1 MQKYQGQQSGMVI
14 VLAILIV
21 AAVLAT
27 AVAFGNLVVREIR
40 QTRLIDQSM
49 QAYYFAESGS
59 ERALHQVR
67 KREGVV
73 DCNDLDG
80 GSDATCEANGRCS
93 NVPEAPCVNMTG
105 EGLGE
110 WNVVAFKEPETK
122 ISLSEGQ
129 TFQVD
134 LFDISQTANSNI
146 DQISITSSMPGQ
158 RFVGELTNLTN
169 ILGIIGNC
177 SDSSVPPVIKDFII
191 PPVSI
196 VGLGGKDIIS
206 ECSYIFK
213 LNYLSNNDGFQDATD
228 ITIQVFDSGSTRVQL
243 DIPSRLIIDTN
254 AIFGDSFQS
263 IRVKTP
269 IRPPLSGLYDF
280 VIFSEESLEKF

>member
-1 MQKYQGQQSGMVI
+1 MQKYQEQQSGMVI

-73 DCNDLDG
+73 DCNDLP
-80 GSDATCEANGRCS
+80 GSGTCEANGRCS
-93 NVPEAPCVNMTG
+93 NVPEAPCVNMDG
-105 EGLGE
+105 GSLGT
-110 WNVVAFKEPETK
+110 WNTVAFKERETK

-146 DQISITSSMPGQ
+146 DQISITSSIPGQ

-169 ILGIIGNC
+169 ILGIVGSC

-196 VGLGGKDIIS
+196 IGLGGKDIIS

-213 LNYLSNNDGFQDATD
+213 INYLSNNDGSQDATD
-228 ITIQVFDSGSTRVQL
+228 ITIKVFDSGSPRAQL
-243 DIPSRLIIDTN
+243 DIPSRLIIDTD
-254 AIFGDSFQS
+254 AIFGDSFQV

-280 VIFSEESLEKF
+280 VIFSEASLEKF